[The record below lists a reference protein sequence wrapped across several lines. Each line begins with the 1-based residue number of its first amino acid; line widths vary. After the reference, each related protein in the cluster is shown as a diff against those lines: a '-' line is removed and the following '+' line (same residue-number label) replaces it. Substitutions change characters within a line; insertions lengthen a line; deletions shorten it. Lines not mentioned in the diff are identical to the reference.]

1 MIEEVRH
8 PRKRYRT
15 VTHILGES
23 RTETSHAE
31 ATDINFIVN
40 RFARTGQ
47 LPPPRKPPSYQDVTG
62 LQGDLTERLSW
73 ANQILTEYVEHQKAA
88 EASRASTSQGGTPP
102 ATTPPTG
109 SSEPA

>member
-1 MIEEVRH
+1 MIEVRH
-8 PRKRYRT
+8 PRTRYRT
-15 VTHILGES
+15 VTIIEGDS

-47 LPPPRKPPSYQDVTG
+47 LPPPRREPFYGDVTG
-62 LQGDLTERLSW
+62 LQGDLTERLEW
-73 ANQILTEYVEHQKAA
+73 ANQIIGEAVQYQKAQ
-88 EASRASTSQGGTPP
+88 EASKASSSQGGTPP
-102 ATTPPTG
+102 ATEPPTG